1 MANIRFTIQS
11 DQKFIRQLIGEF
23 VRIKNDSDS
32 SCRWSCEGSESRP
45 VSSEEKTVDFFVL
58 PLQKLDANKKTHHI
72 VSVTKRLSGLDR
84 LLLPPQFFKKNI
96 PGALRTLPLAT
107 TEERIQDQLAH
118 LIPEAEV
125 PVILPENGIQDELLK
140 TGDRALIAPWHLPVD
155 RLLEEGWNSRE
166 LHPSEFT
173 PEAGSGCWA
182 ITRKEEVPDEL
193 IQTVRELHHA
203 STVVLTNIERKLIRE
218 FSRPDWKPLGVFL
231 QSPAEDKY
239 ELYLC
244 LKHGKT
250 GRVEYIDY
258 PSSTIGD
265 MVPESLKMVD
275 LHIEQNSI

>member
-1 MANIRFTIQS
+1 MVNVRFTIQS
-11 DQKFIRQLIGEF
+11 NQKFIRQLIEEF
-23 VRIKNDSDS
+23 VQIKNDSDS
-32 SCRWSCEGSESRP
+32 PFRWSCAGAESEP
-45 VSSEEKTVDFFVL
+45 ESSEKKTVDFFVL

-107 TEERIQDQLAH
+107 TEERIQDQFVQ
-118 LIPEAEV
+118 LIPEADV
-125 PVILPENGIQDELLK
+125 PAILPENEVLDELLK
-140 TGDRALIAPWHLPVD
+140 SGDRALIAPWHLPVN
-155 RLLEEGWNSRE
+155 RLLEEGWNSLV

-182 ITRKEEVPDEL
+182 IARKEEVPDDL
-193 IQTVRELHHA
+193 IQTVRELHHP
-203 STVVLTNIERKLIRE
+203 STVVLTNIERKFVRE
-218 FSRPDWKPLGVFL
+218 FNKPDWKPLGVFL

-250 GRVEYIDY
+250 GSVEYIDY

-265 MVPESLKMVD
+265 MVPEALKMVD
-275 LHIEQNSI
+275 IHIEQNSI